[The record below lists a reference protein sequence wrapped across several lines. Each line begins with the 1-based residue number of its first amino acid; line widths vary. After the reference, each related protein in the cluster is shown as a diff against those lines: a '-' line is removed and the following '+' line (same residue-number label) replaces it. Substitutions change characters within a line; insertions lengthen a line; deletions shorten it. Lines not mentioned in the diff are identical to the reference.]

1 MSIIDTIKEIYSLP
15 AKGPTFNSQKR
26 LIAVR
31 GSLLLF
37 LLIASVIMST
47 CGPLSSP
54 PVTGAVKRPNYPKI
68 AEESKIYQWL
78 VVKCRLSN
86 VQDIPSGLDNTI
98 SHFLTLQGNGY
109 GNIID
114 YFYDVSYGAAN
125 INTKVIGWYNAPY
138 DSRTVVTL
146 SRSQR
151 IEQCMDAIPEGERPD
166 ISDTYGIIGVENGI
180 NDAGAQGTGQITL
193 NFWGGPHTLGCV
205 WFDPASLFTDF
216 AAQEVGHGLGLD
228 HSFDDTGRNCGGR
241 PGEYCDKWDIMSS
254 MGVYW
259 FIDTNWPQVPGFATT
274 LPHPAWGGPG
284 MSLPS
289 LFKMNWIPFRN
300 FRSWPIG
307 PPQKRT
313 FTLHALS
320 HPEVGAAMALEI
332 NGGPG
337 NLYSIEYRQ
346 ADGWD
351 AGFASNPGVPGKV
364 SAQRGLVLVHRVQ
377 ETEPA
382 GVLLSNGNE
391 GAMLPGDVKDV
402 PTSFNGATIRVLS
415 FNPDRGT
422 AQIELSA
429 R

>member
-1 MSIIDTIKEIYSLP
+1 VP
-15 AKGPTFNSQKR
+15 AKGPIFDSQKR
-26 LIAVR
+26 LIALR
-31 GSLLLF
+31 GCLLFF
-37 LLIASVIMST
+37 LLIASLIMST

-54 PVTGAVKRPNYPKI
+54 PVTDAAKRPNYPKI
-68 AEESKIYQWL
+68 AEESKISSWL

-86 VQDIPSGLDNTI
+86 VQDIPSGLDSTI
-98 SHFLTLQGNGY
+98 SHFLTIQGNGY

-125 INTKVIGWYNAPY
+125 ISTKVIGWYNAPY

-254 MGVYW
+254 MGVFW

-320 HPEVGAAMALEI
+320 HPEAGAAMALEI

-382 GVLLSNGNE
+382 GVLLSNADE

-429 R
+429 H